1 MGAVMRIP
9 VRISVRVEDG
19 IPLFLAAGT
28 GRACGV
34 HESEQDQSV
43 NPAVKLLQQPSRG
56 AQGSILMMTSVTEGT
71 AVLLACVMGY
81 HFDLGFVE
89 LEGRATGLVRTGA

>member
-1 MGAVMRIP
+1 M
-9 VRISVRVEDG
+9 RVEDG

-56 AQGSILMMTSVTEGT
+56 AQGSIPMMTSVTEGT

-81 HFDLGFVE
+81 RFDLGFGE
-89 LEGRATGLVRTGA
+89 LEGPATEWVRTGA